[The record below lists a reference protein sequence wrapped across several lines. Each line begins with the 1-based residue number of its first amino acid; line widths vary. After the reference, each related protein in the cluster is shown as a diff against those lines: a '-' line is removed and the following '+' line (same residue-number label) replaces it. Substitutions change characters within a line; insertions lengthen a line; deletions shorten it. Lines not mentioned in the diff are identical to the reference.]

1 MIAVNDLPKFQKEKA
16 DALFY
21 RMIRRRLLRKWLGG
35 RMIRSGE
42 LRTFRIN
49 RTSSRSKGEE
59 KVATLF
65 YRMIRRR
72 LLRKWLGGR
81 MIRSQEHH
89 MLKIN
94 RTSSRSK
101 GSGNPSEL
109 RD

>member
-1 MIAVNDLPKFQKEKA
+1 MIVASNLPEFQKEKV

-35 RMIRSGE
+35 RMPV
-42 LRTFRIN
+42 TDVF
-49 RTSSRSKGEE
+49 SKLKEE

-65 YRMIRRR
+65 YKIVYKIVMKRL
-72 LLRKWLGGR
+72 LLRKWLGR
-81 MIRSQEHH
+81 MLRSRE
-89 MLKIN
+89 LRTSRIWSN
-94 RTSSRSK
+94 RTSGRSK

>member
-21 RMIRRRLLRKWLGG
+21 RMIRRRLLRKWLG
-35 RMIRSGE
+35 
-42 LRTFRIN
+42 
-49 RTSSRSKGEE
+49 
-59 KVATLF
+59 
-65 YRMIRRR
+65 
-72 LLRKWLGGR
+72 R

>member
-1 MIAVNDLPKFQKEKA
+1 MIVASNLPEFQKEKV

-35 RMIRSGE
+35 RMPV
-42 LRTFRIN
+42 TDVF
-49 RTSSRSKGEE
+49 SKLKEE

-65 YRMIRRR
+65 YKIVYKIVMRRL
-72 LLRKWLGGR
+72 LLRKWLGR
-81 MIRSQEHH
+81 MLRSRE
-89 MLKIN
+89 LRTPRIN

-101 GSGNPSEL
+101 GSGNQSEL